1 VNQELF
7 LVPNGGLIVALN
19 FRCVGSFSFCP
30 LCGKQNPKPVQGIQ
44 DIEKA
49 RISRAAV
56 GSRG

>member
-49 RISRAAV
+49 
-56 GSRG
+56 